1 MDLGE
6 LVDKFF
12 PSIGIVLLVVV
23 NIFLRKR
30 RAERT
35 PAEISVRL
43 LSDVNYN
50 HNLTENFQTNPKIGK
65 FKTGGWQRNMNKID
79 FLDPALQSL
88 LASTFSMTES
98 ANRDIDAARKYKT
111 ASYLS
116 GIDVRKLKEYMAKS
130 KRGLEEWLQTNATQ

>member
-12 PSIGIVLLVVV
+12 PVIGIVLLVVV
-23 NIFLRKR
+23 NVFLRKR

-35 PAEISVRL
+35 PAEIIARL
-43 LSDVNYN
+43 LADVNYN
-50 HNLTENFQTNPKIGK
+50 HSLTENFQFNPKVGK
-65 FKTGGWQRNMNKID
+65 FKTNGWQRNLNKID

-98 ANRDIDAARKYKT
+98 ANRDIDASRKYKIS
-111 ASYLS
+111 SYLS

-130 KRGLEEWLQTNATQ
+130 KLGLEEWLQANATQ

>member
-1 MDLGE
+1 MGLGE

-12 PSIGIVLLVVV
+12 PIIGIVLLIVV

-35 PAEISVRL
+35 PVEICARL
-43 LSDVNYN
+43 LADVDYN
-50 HNLTENFQTNPKIGK
+50 HSLTENFQFNPKVGK
-65 FKTGGWQRNMNKID
+65 FKTGGWQRNRNKID

-88 LASTFSMTES
+88 LASAFSMAES
-98 ANRDIDAARKYKT
+98 ANRDVDASRKYKT

-130 KRGLEEWLQTNATQ
+130 KQGLEEWFQANATQ

>member
-12 PSIGIVLLVVV
+12 PIIGIVLLVVV

-35 PAEISVRL
+35 PAEITARL
-43 LSDVNYN
+43 LSDISYN
-50 HNLTENFQTNPKIGK
+50 HSLAENFQFNPKVGK
-65 FKTGGWQRNMNKID
+65 FRTGGWQRNLNKID
-79 FLDPALQSL
+79 FLDSALQSL

-98 ANRDIDAARKYKT
+98 ANRDIDASRKYKI

-116 GIDVRKLKEYMAKS
+116 GIDVRKLKEYIAKS
-130 KRGLEEWLQTNATQ
+130 KLGLEEWVQANATQ

>member
-12 PSIGIVLLVVV
+12 PIIGIVLLVVV

-35 PAEISVRL
+35 PAEIITRL
-43 LSDVNYN
+43 LSDVSYN
-50 HNLTENFQTNPKIGK
+50 HSLAENFQFNPKVGK
-65 FKTGGWQRNMNKID
+65 FRTGGWQRNLNKID
-79 FLDPALQSL
+79 FLDSALQSL

-98 ANRDIDAARKYKT
+98 ANRDIDASRKYKI

-130 KRGLEEWLQTNATQ
+130 KLGMEEWVQANATQ